1 MRFIILFLVFFPYTA
16 SSAQFEKFVLSDDPS
31 VPIIIQLKGEI
42 KSGDAE
48 EFERLI
54 EGQSKLTLVLDSPGG
69 LVREALRIGATIR
82 LRNFATMV
90 TADSECYSAC
100 GLVWLASERR
110 YMAETSQIGF
120 HAAYR
125 QVGDY
130 LEESGEANAEIGSY
144 LTHLGLRV
152 EAIRFFTRA
161 GPKNLELLTPFRSRS
176 LGVEIYLQDGT
187 QVIPPWENPTV
198 DRMAAEKVSL
208 MVAGSVCEDLFGT
221 SDVRIIPRIETLDD
235 EGIGLVGEF
244 WHELWLREIEHYKPK
259 GPNYT
264 LAHACLVAE
273 GAARQFGYQL
283 FYGPSFDCSKAAIET
298 EHTIC
303 RSTDL
308 GAKDRVMNNLY
319 FFILESGNPKV
330 QVTKLREFHADWLRR
345 RNSCDANERCLHG
358 AYDELIEIYGGIH
371 LDTPTR

>member
-1 MRFIILFLVFFPYTA
+1 MQFLILFLLFVPCTVFA
-16 SSAQFEKFVLSDDPS
+16 AQFEKFVFSDDPT
-31 VPIIIQLKGEI
+31 VPIIIHLKGEI
-42 KSGDAE
+42 ESGDAE

-54 EGQSKLTLVLDSPGG
+54 EGQSMVTLVLDSPGG

-82 LRNFATMV
+82 LRGFATMV
-90 TADSECYSAC
+90 AADGECYSAC

-110 YMAETSQIGF
+110 YMAVSSQIGF

-152 EAIRFFTRA
+152 EAIRFFTHA
-161 GPKNLELLTPFRSRS
+161 APKDLELLTPFRSRA
-176 LGVEIYLQDGT
+176 LGIDIYLQDGA

-208 MVAGSVCEDLFGT
+208 MVAGSVCENLLGT
-221 SDVRIIPRIETLDD
+221 SDVRVIGRIEMLDNA
-235 EGIGLVGEF
+235 GIGLVGDF
-244 WHELWLREIEHYKPK
+244 WHELWLREIEHYKPT
-259 GPNYT
+259 GPTYT

-273 GAARQFGYQL
+273 DITRQFGYQL
-283 FYGPSFDCSKAAIET
+283 LDGPSFECSEAAIAT
-298 EHTIC
+298 EHAIC
-303 RSTDL
+303 RSTEL
-308 GAKDRVMNNLY
+308 GAKDRVMSNLY
-319 FFILESGNPKV
+319 FFILDSGNPKV
-330 QVTKLREFHADWLRR
+330 EVTKLREFHSDWLRR

-358 AYDELIEIYGGIH
+358 VYDEVIEIYGGIH
-371 LDTPTR
+371 LDTATR